1 MNARLAAGMIFGLV
15 WLPCGC
21 ATTRPANPVESAPW
35 RLADTPLNRTAA
47 QLSNDTAEHLA
58 WAKSLYR
65 QIVEV
70 QGRRTV
76 RNTLVPYNELR
87 MHLEAS
93 SSECALFART
103 HPDESV
109 RIASEQGVSDVSAYL
124 TELSLDR
131 KLFEA
136 IGGIDLS
143 GADRATRFH
152 VEKLLRDF
160 RRAGVDKSDAVRA
173 RITQLNEEIVKLGQT
188 FARNI
193 AGDVREITVDSPAAL
208 DGLPED
214 WIAKHPPADD
224 GKIHITTKYP
234 DAIPFATYARD
245 AQARLALFKEFKNR
259 GYPQNMK
266 VLDRLLAARSEL
278 AHILGYANWADYI
291 AEDKMIGSAAAID
304 AFLHRLAAAG
314 KQATAREMDMLLAQ
328 KRKDDPN
335 ATRVLEWER
344 RYYEN
349 RVRSE
354 SFAFDSQSVRPYFNF
369 PDVQKGIFELTG
381 RMFGITYKPVHGL
394 NLWHQDVT
402 AWDVYDGNRRLG
414 RFYLDMHPRPNKYSH
429 AACFGYREGVAG
441 LRLPQAV
448 LVCNFPN
455 PREDAKGLA
464 LMEHDQVVTFF
475 HEFGHLLHAIFAGHR
490 RWLGNSGIST
500 EWDFVEAPSQMLEE
514 WCYTPETLQV
524 FGKHYQTGE
533 PIPAELVANLK
544 RAAEFGKAI
553 DNAHQLFYSAVSLNF
568 YNRDPAGLDTTKT
581 LIELQHDFSPFDYV
595 DGTHFQCSFGHLDG
609 YSAIYYTYRWSLV
622 IAKAMFD
629 RFQREGLLNTK
640 TARRYRDKVLS
651 PGGSKPAAQ
660 LVEDFLGS
668 PYSFDPFIEWLSR

>member
-1 MNARLAAGMIFGLV
+1 MNARLAAGMLFGLV
-15 WLPCGC
+15 CLPFGC
-21 ATTRPANPVESAPW
+21 ATTPTPSAVESAKW

-47 QLSNDTAEHLA
+47 QLGNDTAEHLA

-65 QIVEV
+65 QILA
-70 QGRRTV
+70 V
-76 RNTLVPYNELR
+76 RGKHTLANTLVPYNELR

-93 SSECALFART
+93 SSECSLFART

-109 RIASEQGVSDVSAYL
+109 RKAAEKGVSDVSAYA

-131 KLFEA
+131 RLFEA
-136 IGGIDLS
+136 VASTDLD
-143 GADRATRFH
+143 GADRATKFN
-152 VEKLLRDF
+152 VEKILRDF
-160 RRAGVDKSDAVRA
+160 RRAGVDKSDAARA
-173 RITQLNEEIVKLGQT
+173 RIAQLNEEIVRLGQS
-188 FARNI
+188 FAKNI

-208 DGLPED
+208 DGLPQD
-214 WIAKHPPADD
+214 WIAKHPAGDD

-245 AQARLALFKEFKNR
+245 PQARLALFKEFKNR
-259 GYPQNMK
+259 GFPNNME
-266 VLDRLLAARSEL
+266 VLNRLLAARNEL
-278 AHILGYANWADYI
+278 AQILGYPTWADYI
-291 AEDKMIGSAAAID
+291 TEDKMIGSADATA
-304 AFLHRLAAAG
+304 AFLKRLANAG
-314 KQATAREMDMLLAQ
+314 KKATAKEMDMLLAQ
-328 KRKDDPN
+328 KRKEAPD

-349 RVRSE
+349 LVRSE
-354 SFAFDSQSVRPYFNF
+354 SFAFDSQTVRPYFNF
-369 PDVQKGIFELTG
+369 PDVQKGIFKLTG
-381 RMFGITYKPVHGL
+381 RLFGISYKPVTGL
-394 NLWHQDVT
+394 DLWHKDVT
-402 AWDVYDGNRRLG
+402 AFDVYDGDRHLG

-429 AACFGYREGVAG
+429 AACFGYREGIEG

-455 PREDAKGLA
+455 PREDANGLA

-490 RWLGNSGIST
+490 RWMGNSGIST

-514 WCYTPETLQV
+514 WCYTPETLQI
-524 FGKHYQTGE
+524 FGKHYKTGE
-533 PIPAELVANLK
+533 PIPADIVANLK

-553 DNAHQLFYSAVSLNF
+553 DNAHQLFYSAVSLAY
-568 YNRDPAGLDTTKT
+568 YNQDPASLDTTEA
-581 LIELQHDFSPFDYV
+581 LAELQREFSPFDYV

-629 RFQREGLLNTK
+629 RFQRDGMLNTK
-640 TARRYRDKVLS
+640 TARRYREKVLN
-651 PGGSKPAAQ
+651 PGGSKPAAA
-660 LVEDFLGS
+660 LVEGFLGA
-668 PYSFDPFIEWLSR
+668 PYSFDPFTEWLGR